1 MGLIIFF
8 FLLSM
13 AGAASAAVDPLTAN
27 FTGDIDELQLLLAGE
42 AMGVVNRSAGDG
54 IFNQDEIFN
63 QDGIFNQ
70 TRYPT
75 RAEPPFYHLMRN
87 DTMFRDFENLTAPG
101 ERIPFSVNDSWNESF
116 FEMLIRDWW

>member
-13 AGAASAAVDPLTAN
+13 AGAASTATDPLAAN

-42 AMGVVNRSAGDG
+42 GIGAVNRSAGDG
-54 IFNQDEIFN
+54 IFNQT
-63 QDGIFNQ
+63 G
-70 TRYPT
+70 RPT
-75 RAEPPFYHLMRN
+75 SADPPFYHLMKN

>member
-13 AGAASAAVDPLTAN
+13 AVAASAAVDPLAAN
-27 FTGDIDELQLLLAGE
+27 FTGDLDELQLLLAGE
-42 AMGVVNRSAGDG
+42 GIGVVNRSAGDG
-54 IFNQDEIFN
+54 IFNQ
-63 QDGIFNQ
+63 
-70 TRYPT
+70 TRHPT

-101 ERIPFSVNDSWNESF
+101 DGIPFSVNDSWNESF

>member
-13 AGAASAAVDPLTAN
+13 AVAASAAVDPLAAN
-27 FTGDIDELQLLLAGE
+27 FTGDLDELQLLLAGE
-42 AMGVVNRSAGDG
+42 GIGVVNRSAGDG

-101 ERIPFSVNDSWNESF
+101 DGIPFSVNDSWNESF
-116 FEMLIRDWW
+116 FERLIRDWW